1 MYLGLDIS
9 QSAYKRISEKISEI
23 FSDDDFIVNA
33 LEEEQEDMLN
43 HLTDERIRMAGFP
56 KEATHE
62 NVNYVYRVK
71 SKLSIELWV
80 EMFVNMYD
88 LEGASDFD
96 IEKVVDDDFQVLAVI
111 LENFENVELTLEI
124 QEDAESWKAEHKQIG
139 ISKEEIVE
147 KIYGSVATDATENF
161 ANYMEEHYPQEIR
174 ELVQDELSNNGYNP
188 DKVNEL
194 VSVGYGASRD
204 GYIVLAGSTANIEN
218 VMADVIYKK
227 LADGRYANIDHYLEN
242 DEFLEDA
249 RKYQG
254 IVIDID
260 LEIEDNPYEEL

>member
-9 QSAYKRISEKISEI
+9 QSAYKRISDKIDEI
-23 FSDDDFIVNA
+23 FSDEDFIVNA
-33 LEEEQEDMLN
+33 LEEEQGDMLN

-111 LENFENVELTLEI
+111 LEKFSMYKEN
-124 QEDAESWKAEHKQIG
+124 
-139 ISKEEIVE
+139 
-147 KIYGSVATDATENF
+147 N
-161 ANYMEEHYPQEIR
+161 YPQDIK
-174 ELVQDELSNNGYNP
+174 ELVREELSSNGYNP
-188 DKVNEL
+188 DRANEL
-194 VSVGYGASRD
+194 ASTRKGGSGDRYATLAVS
-204 GYIVLAGSTANIEN
+204 TTNIEN
-218 VMADVIYKK
+218 EMTDVIYRK
-227 LADGRYANIDHYLEN
+227 LNDGKYGNIDQY
-242 DEFLEDA
+242 
-249 RKYQG
+249 
-254 IVIDID
+254 
-260 LEIEDNPYEEL
+260 